1 VRYPNEGLEGL
12 WQPDVPAGS
21 GLRQRLRMLGY
32 RYVVVHRHPDLFLG
46 GRLEHARVGPP
57 QGPAAPP
64 EAERLIRD
72 AFAGDAPVHVDDL
85 VTVWTVR

>member
-1 VRYPNEGLEGL
+1 MQAIPRVQEADVRAEELRDPLGEDTHN
-12 WQPDVPAGS
+12 PAPS
-21 GLRQRLRMLGY
+21 I
-32 RYVVVHRHPDLFLG
+32 VHKYPDLFLG
-46 GRLEHARVGPP
+46 GRLEQARLRELHGLPV
-57 QGPAAPP
+57 PP